1 MDEQKLETLLEELKD
16 LEKYHLSAQIKLE
29 ERKKMAKVLIKDLE
43 VQGLDP
49 NNLEEEGNK
58 LQSKLDELELEFKA
72 LKEKLETRLKESNL
86 WS

>member
-29 ERKKMAKVLIKDLE
+29 ERKKMAEVLIKDLE

-49 NNLEEEGNK
+49 NNLEEEGKK
-58 LQSKLDELELEFKA
+58 LETKLEELELEFKA